1 MVGNPALAL
10 SSPSLAPT
18 TRLPP
23 VCPCSFIHSF
33 IEPLPAQ
40 LLRTCFLCQDQQ
52 REHAA
57 HSPLGRRGV
66 VPAVAAP
73 G

>member
-23 VCPCSFIHSF
+23 VCPCSFIHSLSPC
-33 IEPLPAQ
+33 PLNFCELVFYARISSVST
-40 LLRTCFLCQDQQ
+40 LRT
-52 REHAA
+52 
-57 HSPLGRRGV
+57 RRS
-66 VPAVAAP
+66 VAA
-73 G
+73 GSCQL